1 MASHPGVEI
10 AAELDSDSPRG
21 GRPRDEARE
30 QAILDAALDLLAEVG
45 YDAMSM
51 EAVAVRARASKATIY
66 RRWGGKAELVAEAL
80 KRRSEPLMVDPE
92 DTGSLRSDL
101 MCVVTTMFENMAG
114 IDGGLMCGLATAV
127 RADAEV
133 GRALANKK
141 RDYHE
146 RLASLVISRAQA
158 RGELPSSADPRA
170 LLDVAPGVALF
181 HQMRGESLDAVFAE
195 YLVDRVL
202 IPLLRS

>member
-1 MASHPGVEI
+1 MANHPGVEI
-10 AAELDSDSPRG
+10 VAELDPESPRG

-30 QAILDAALDLLAEVG
+30 QAILEAALDLLAEVG

-80 KRRSEPLMVDPE
+80 KRRSEPLMVEPE
-92 DTGSLRSDL
+92 DTGSLRGDL
-101 MCVVTTMFENMAG
+101 MGVVTTMLENMAG
-114 IDGGLMCGLATAV
+114 IDGGLMVGLATAV
-127 RADAEV
+127 RADADL
-133 GRALANKK
+133 GRALAGKK

-146 RLASLVISRAQA
+146 RLASLIVSRAEA
-158 RGELPSSADPRA
+158 RGELPSSADPRM
-170 LLDVAPGVALF
+170 LFDVAPGVALF
-181 HQMRGESLDAVFAE
+181 RQMRGEPLDAEFAE
-195 YLVDRVL
+195 YLVDRIL